1 MSNDTDERLIET
13 QVVVQPG
20 PNCEQPGIRGAVH
33 SSMQRVFSILLR
45 NDMKK
50 EEIVAILEKVSF
62 EDDPVQVLSL
72 WPERTRIEFPLNEGP
87 VNFPVMNDGGVSVR
101 WGVTIKP
108 KKGDAYIYNRDV
120 KTAEK
125 ASLHASVVM
134 HLTQLSGR
142 LSPMLWLRMKLANHN
157 ILWWL
162 GQSQSGG
169 EVETRAAA
177 VGAPKVMRALIS
189 LATTRCVFGLLR
201 RSASRRYRDAE
212 LIRKAICM
220 AAEAPRMASQIGA
233 RTSQQGFTAT
243 VRAFIVDFLCCCDRE
258 AKPSTSPPN
267 QFVFSTTISSKLFT
281 HNMLWCFYPSAS
293 SA

>member
-87 VNFPVMNDGGVSVR
+87 VNFSVMNDGGVSVR

-125 ASLHASVVM
+125 ASLHASGEQHVAISDKTAIRVGASGRFGPRWTEPEFNVGAVPTLSILFPPWGVTDM
-134 HLTQLSGR
+134 RPKRLAKGNGELLIVGHLTKIVIVGFFITDPETKLQLNTPHFVLGKLPLR
-142 LSPMLWLRMKLANHN
+142 PGKVLNIVVWKEPDNGLKTMLRASLKRVPIPLADTDDTV
-157 ILWWL
+157 ISFQ
-162 GQSQSGG
+162 GI
-169 EVETRAAA
+169 RAPHSAYMVA
-177 VGAPKVMRALIS
+177 VPVSAIS
-189 LATTRCVFGLLR
+189 
-201 RSASRRYRDAE
+201 
-212 LIRKAICM
+212 
-220 AAEAPRMASQIGA
+220 
-233 RTSQQGFTAT
+233 
-243 VRAFIVDFLCCCDRE
+243 
-258 AKPSTSPPN
+258 
-267 QFVFSTTISSKLFT
+267 
-281 HNMLWCFYPSAS
+281 
-293 SA
+293 